1 MMSVMIKS
9 GACSPRTC
17 SACRPSSAVR
27 TWNSW
32 ARSISVTAWSI
43 AGSSSTTRIVAEMVM
58 LRFPQPARSK
68 LGRRRQV
75 LQGGLDPR
83 DRAGGAPPKAYA
95 RLASV
100 YSTRPARAAQTLGD
114 CRPGARATGDNIS
127 SSDVAG
133 GMADPA
139 SLIAERLPGR
149 GDELPFVAVLV
160 QGHNEHA
167 EGVGIAH
174 FAVRQHER
182 EAVVT
187 GAACADDEFTNPPIG
202 VGLSFRPLRGE
213 ALVGVVVAGQDDFG
227 PGFIEQVPV
236 RSDQRRTPVQAGAEA
251 REVPIGERAIGRM
264 IAQVG
269 GQPQRLRVVG
279 ATAADLPAQTVDD
292 DDVPGSQFVTIV
304 AAPRFA
310 GGCSEVVE
318 VTCRAGGQVF
328 VVPHCRP
335 RAVLEAAPGGLVA
348 LGELVRGSA
357 VVDAVPED
365 SHGSIPGLHQ

>member
-1 MMSVMIKS
+1 MISVMS
-9 GACSPRTC
+9 GSGDCCPRPC

-100 YSTRPARAAQTLGD
+100 YSTRSARAAQTLGD

-187 GAACADDEFTNPPIG
+187 AAACADDEFTNPPIG

-213 ALVGVVVAGQDDFG
+213 A
-227 PGFIEQVPV
+227 
-236 RSDQRRTPVQAGAEA
+236 EA
-251 REVPIGERAIGRM
+251 REVPIGGRAIGRM

-292 DDVPGSQFVTIV
+292 ADVPGSQFVTV
-304 AAPRFA
+304 GAAPGVA

-318 VTCRAGGQVF
+318 VT
-328 VVPHCRP
+328 
-335 RAVLEAAPGGLVA
+335 
-348 LGELVRGSA
+348 
-357 VVDAVPED
+357 
-365 SHGSIPGLHQ
+365 